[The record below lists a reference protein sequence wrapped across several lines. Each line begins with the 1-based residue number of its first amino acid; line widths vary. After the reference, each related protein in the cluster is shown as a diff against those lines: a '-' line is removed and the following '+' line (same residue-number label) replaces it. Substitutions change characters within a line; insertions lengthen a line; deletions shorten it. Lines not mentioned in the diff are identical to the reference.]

1 MPTVNGKKYPY
12 TEQGKKEAMEAE
24 RAQPQG
30 QPQIRRKAMPE
41 GQPPQ
46 GQPPQG
52 QPRPPRADDQAESR
66 ESPERQQQFQT
77 FLDQI
82 HAIMQDENVAR
93 DLMQMGQA
101 NTENPVA
108 GMGKMVA
115 MLIIQMDEKV
125 NGEIP
130 EDMILP
136 LAEHVTVMVGD
147 MVGAIIKRDFTE
159 QELSVVGQFAVGE
172 LVKEYGVDEESL
184 MSNLQTMPQD
194 AVKKSANQ
202 AAKVAGGQPVFGDA

>member
-1 MPTVNGKKYPY
+1 MPTVNGKEYPY
-12 TEQGKKEAMEAE
+12 TAEGKEQAMQAA
-24 RAQPQG
+24 RQAQP
-30 QPQIRRKAMPE
+30 PQA
-41 GQPPQ
+41 QPPQ

-52 QPRPPRADDQAESR
+52 QPRPPRAEDQSESQ

-77 FLDQI
+77 FLTQI
-82 HAIMQDENVAR
+82 HAIMQDENLSR
-93 DLMQMGQA
+93 ELMEMGQA
-101 NTENPVA
+101 NPENPVA

-125 NGEIP
+125 KGEIP

-147 MVGAIIKRDFTE
+147 MVGAAIKREFTE
-159 QELSVVGQFAVGE
+159 QELALVGQFAVGE

-184 MSNLQTMPQD
+184 MSNLQAMPQD

-202 AAKVAGGQPVFGDA
+202 AAQVAGGQPIFGDV